1 MNMKSKSLTL
11 FSPLVA
17 LTALLCAPVAGSA
30 QSILLSAGNFAILG
44 GTTISSTGTVG
55 TDIISGNVGMSP
67 GTAVTGFPPAVVT
80 GGGAIIIGGASAQ
93 AHLDLMT
100 AANGLAGMPSPAAN
114 NLSGTDLGGLTL
126 PPGVYFFSGAASLN
140 GALKLD
146 AQGQNNA
153 YWVFQIGTS
162 LTTTVGSSVQ
172 VIHPGTNGGADDGI
186 FWVAETAAITLGA
199 DNVALGNYLAHTSIT
214 FGGTTSGEG
223 RGLALAAVT
232 LDTNV
237 VNSQG
242 GPSGSGWDGGLI
254 YNLAGDV
261 VPNVPVFTLQP
272 VNDSVAAGS
281 NATFIVAA
289 SNGATYQWQRQPFG
303 NLSYANLT
311 EGGNYTG
318 TNTTTLTV
326 SNTTLDM
333 SGDQFRALAIN
344 GAGNVTSTSALLTV
358 TTPLPVFSA
367 QPVSE
372 NVTAGA
378 NTTFSALA
386 NGNATYQWQREPFG
400 NLTYANLTNTGAYSN
415 VTSAI
420 MTVTNA
426 TLAMSGDQFR
436 IVAMNA
442 GGNTTSTSASLT
454 VSGSVTPLPV
464 FSVQPISENVTT
476 SANTTFS
483 VVANGGATYQ
493 WQRQPFGNLTYA
505 NLTNTGAY
513 SNVTGSVLSVS
524 NATLAMSG
532 DQFQA
537 IATNIS
543 GSTTSTS
550 ALLTVTTAL
559 PVFSLQP
566 VNETVNAGNTTTF
579 SVLANGNATYQW
591 QRQPFGNLTYAN
603 ITNTGA
609 YSNVTGTVLSVTNAT
624 FVMSGDQFRAIA
636 TNLGGA
642 TTSTTALLTV
652 IPLPPVITGQPGNT
666 TTLIGGNATFTTVAN
681 GGATYQWQVLTVG
694 SDSYANLT
702 NSLTFGGV
710 TTGTLSVTNA
720 TAGMSGDQFRAVA
733 TNTGGVT
740 LTSPATLTV
749 NSLKL
754 IITVQPLPQTA
765 KEATSVVFQVV
776 AIGPGKITYAWEK
789 NNVKLKNGVR
799 VHQATTATLTLTN
812 LYLVDAGNY
821 RVVVSSDGKSL
832 NSKTVKLTVT
842 RVTIP
847 AIH

>member
-1 MNMKSKSLTL
+1 V
-11 FSPLVA
+11 P
-17 LTALLCAPVAGSA
+17 
-30 QSILLSAGNFAILG
+30 
-44 GTTISSTGTVG
+44 
-55 TDIISGNVGMSP
+55 
-67 GTAVTGFPPAVVT
+67 
-80 GGGAIIIGGASAQ
+80 
-93 AHLDLMT
+93 
-100 AANGLAGMPSPAAN
+100 
-114 NLSGTDLGGLTL
+114 
-126 PPGVYFFSGAASLN
+126 
-140 GALKLD
+140 
-146 AQGQNNA
+146 
-153 YWVFQIGTS
+153 
-162 LTTTVGSSVQ
+162 
-172 VIHPGTNGGADDGI
+172 
-186 FWVAETAAITLGA
+186 
-199 DNVALGNYLAHTSIT
+199 LGNYLAHTSIT

-223 RGLALAAVT
+223 RALALAAVS
-232 LDTNV
+232 LDDNV

-261 VPNVPVFTLQP
+261 VPNVPVVTLQP
-272 VNDSVAAGS
+272 VNDSVVAGT

-303 NLSYANLT
+303 NLTYANLT
-311 EGGNYTG
+311 EGGTYTG
-318 TNTTTLTV
+318 TNTTTLSV
-326 SNTTLDM
+326 NNTTLDM
-333 SGDQFRALAIN
+333 SGDQFRVLATN

-372 NVTAGA
+372 NVTTGA

-386 NGNATYQWQREPFG
+386 NGNATYQWQREAFG
-400 NLTYANLTNTGAYSN
+400 NLTYVDLTETAAYSN

-420 MTVTNA
+420 LTVTNA

-454 VSGSVTPLPV
+454 VSGSVSPLPV
-464 FSVQPISENVTT
+464 FSLQPVSENVTT

-483 VVANGGATYQ
+483 ALANGGATYQ

-537 IATNIS
+537 IATNTS

-559 PVFSLQP
+559 PIFSLQP

-609 YSNVTGTVLSVTNAT
+609 YSNVTGTVLSVSNAT
-624 FVMSGDQFRAIA
+624 FAMSGDQFRAVA

-652 IPLPPVITGQPGNT
+652 IPYPPVITTQPSNKST
-666 TTLIGGNATFTTVAN
+666 IIGGSTTFSAVAN

-694 SDSYANLT
+694 SSSYANIT
-702 NSLTFGGV
+702 NSLVYGGV
-710 TTGTLSVTNA
+710 TTGTLSITKA
-720 TAGMSGDQFRAVA
+720 TAGMSGDKFRAVA
-733 TNTGGVT
+733 TNTGGST
-740 LTSPATLTV
+740 LTSVATLTV
-749 NSLKL
+749 TSLKL
-754 IITVQPLPQTA
+754 MITVQPKSGTG
-765 KEATSVVFQVV
+765 KEATSMVFQVV
-776 AIGPGKITYAWEK
+776 AIGPGALTYAWEK
-789 NNVKLKNGVR
+789 NTIKLKDGAR

-821 RVVVSSDGKSL
+821 RVVVSSGGKSL
-832 NSKTVKLTVT
+832 DSKTVKLTVT
-842 RVTIP
+842 RVIIP